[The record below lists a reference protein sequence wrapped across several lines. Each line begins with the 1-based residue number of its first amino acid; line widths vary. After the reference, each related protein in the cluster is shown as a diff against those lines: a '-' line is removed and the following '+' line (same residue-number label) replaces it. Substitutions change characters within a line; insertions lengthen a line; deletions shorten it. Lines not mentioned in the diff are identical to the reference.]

1 MQDDNIALSPFE
13 RHRRQL
19 MLGAAAAGLV
29 DRGHLDIGARG
40 DLIRVARVAGAAA
53 LRGVWVQGKRV
64 G

>member
-1 MQDDNIALSPFE
+1 
-13 RHRRQL
+13 
-19 MLGAAAAGLV
+19 V